1 MLPPPPLLYDAINFY
16 TSDNFAEARFNNSKV
31 FHCGRPGATKQGR
44 DLQRW
49 SFTLPV
55 EEPVAKREAQSAGD
69 SPPLI

>member
-16 TSDNFAEARFNNSKV
+16 TSDNFAETRFNNSKV
-31 FHCGRPGATKQGR
+31 FQPGATRLGR

-49 SFTLPV
+49 SLTLPV